1 MQSWKFDFLVTSI
14 TTFTIST
21 SYVLLSYIV
30 TMNYD
35 VTIIGGGIVGLATA
49 YKILEQHPGLKLA
62 VLEKENI
69 LASHQTDRNSG
80 VIHSGIYYRPG
91 SAKAINCVKG
101 HRMLIDFCTQEN
113 IPFELCGKVIVAVQ
127 ESEFTTLDSIF
138 QRGIDNGLTGIKMM
152 NAEEV
157 KTIEPHCAALR
168 GIWVPQ
174 AGIVD
179 FKVVAQRL
187 AQLIQSSG
195 GDVITNFKVNKIIHR
210 LDVVEIHSDHQK
222 VNTKLAI
229 GCAGLYSDHLARLAG
244 VEPPH
249 QIVPFRGEFYNLVPS
264 AETLVRGLIYPV
276 PDVNFPFLGVHLTKR
291 IRGGI
296 EAGPNAVLAFR
307 REGYDHF
314 DVHWGELA
322 EALRYGGF
330 HQLAKKHWR
339 KGMDE
344 MKRSFS
350 KKAFLK
356 SLQRLVPELTSDM
369 IMRSRTGVRAQAI
382 DRNGNMVD
390 DYVIMQQERMIH
402 VLNAPSPAA
411 TSCLSIGD
419 YISQITNS
427 KMKTN

>member
-1 MQSWKFDFLVTSI
+1 MK
-14 TTFTIST
+14 
-21 SYVLLSYIV
+21 
-30 TMNYD
+30 YD

-49 YKILEQHPGLKLA
+49 YKILEQQPGIKLA

-80 VIHSGIYYRPG
+80 VIHSGIYYKPG
-91 SAKAINCVKG
+91 SAKAVNCVKG
-101 HRMLIDFCTQEN
+101 HGMLVDFCTREN
-113 IPFELCGKVIVAVQ
+113 IPFELCGKVIVAVDD
-127 ESEFTTLDSIF
+127 SEFTTLENIF
-138 QRGIDNGLTGIKMM
+138 QRGIDNGLTGIKMID
-152 NAEEV
+152 AGEV

-174 AGIVD
+174 AGIID
-179 FKVVAQRL
+179 YKIVAQRL
-187 AQLIQSSG
+187 AQLIQSLG
-195 GDVITNFKVNKIIHR
+195 GEVITGFKVNNIVHFH
-210 LDVVEIHSDHQK
+210 DTVEIQSDNQK
-222 VNTKLAI
+222 LNSKLAI

-249 QIVPFRGEFYNLVPS
+249 QIIPFRGEFYNLIPS
-264 AETLVRGLIYPV
+264 AEKLVSGLIYPV

-322 EALRYGGF
+322 EALRYRGF
-330 HQLAKKHWR
+330 HHLAKKHWR

-356 SLQRLVPELTSDM
+356 SLQRLVPELTIDM
-369 IMRSRTGVRAQAI
+369 ITRSRTGVRAQAI

-390 DYVIMQQERMIH
+390 DYVVLQQERMIH

-411 TSCLSIGD
+411 TSCLSIGE
-419 YISQITNS
+419 YISHITFTKLKEHS
-427 KMKTN
+427 SY